1 MRNNKPCK
9 HTYTQSWQ
17 GILSNDVNQQ
27 MITRVHSQS
36 PKQTW
41 TRIFGNQ
48 PSPPRCWLSWWK
60 RVRDWNFQV
69 QPGACKKSGE
79 GEGLKWAM
87 RHGVWPILPR
97 MTLKLSRMSWAHKGK
112 HFHQN
117 GKKQHWMRTAL
128 PHDFQFFIFVT
139 ECIWKIC
146 WWAPV
151 FFPSLNR
158 YHGCVLALWALH
170 SCTMP
175 WGPSKAKKDLVHG
188 REHIVMKGSM

>member
-9 HTYTQSWQ
+9 RKYTQSWQ

-87 RHGVWPILPR
+87 RHGVWPILPS
-97 MTLKLSRMSWAHKGK
+97 MILKLSRMSWAHKVK
-112 HFHQN
+112 YISIKN
-117 GKKQHWMRTAL
+117 GKKHWMRTAFPKRL
-128 PHDFQFFIFVT
+128 SIFHFRYRMYLENLLMARFSSPHYTVIMVAFWHF
-139 ECIWKIC
+139 EPC
-146 WWAPV
+146 
-151 FFPSLNR
+151 N
-158 YHGCVLALWALH
+158 LH
-170 SCTMP
+170 HAMMP
-175 WGPSKAKKDLVHG
+175 WWG
-188 REHIVMKGSM
+188 EKGFGSWQGACSEYMWVY